1 MNVRQIEDLVTET
14 KRLKEECARM
24 ENVYIDKR
32 VHLDDERLRNILE
45 IGTATVAD
53 AVEGPIKL
61 RLPTE

>member
-1 MNVRQIEDLVTET
+1 
-14 KRLKEECARM
+14 M